1 MNMHVTS
8 KQGTNKATEQT
19 AQAQTQHTQPEPTI
33 TNIGEMICESA

>member
-19 AQAQTQHTQPEPTI
+19 TQAQTHTEPTI
-33 TNIGEMICESA
+33 TDIDEMICESA